1 MLYGTAQVNGRGRV
15 PASTEDRF
23 IIRRLMETGTCDLF
37 AVFDGHAGAGVVNA
51 TVELLPKR
59 IQRALEAAGPNILRQ
74 PSVIQQILRIV
85 FIEHDKEL
93 ASIINKVGDS
103 GSTASIAIVTPTDI
117 IMAYIGD
124 SPAFLIDPVSG
135 LLLSEIGKHE
145 PTLATETARILKGG
159 GTVEIDEYG
168 TPRVDGNLMVSRAF
182 GDFSMKW
189 DEGAPPPFH
198 SVDWTAMKVTAQPD
212 TVVWPRPK
220 HGVLA
225 LMSDGLVETDNGPS
239 KPIADIARAVHGAL
253 KRRSYNLPF
262 ASEDVL
268 RAHVQASVGSSR
280 AKYDGDDL
288 TLVLVDVGLNLTD
301 ATAVEAGD
309 AAARAAA
316 LAAAANRP
324 RSRKV
329 VRGRRGK
336 TGKRSRVTRIFLT
349 SGVTAVAEG
358 SGAASLQTAA
368 APAPT
373 PSPA

>member
-1 MLYGTAQVNGRGRV
+1 
-15 PASTEDRF
+15 
-23 IIRRLMETGTCDLF
+23 METGTCDLF

-103 GSTASIAIVTPTDI
+103 GSTASLAIVTPTDI

-145 PTLATETARILKGG
+145 PTLAAESARIVQAGG
-159 GTVEIDEYG
+159 SVEIDEYG

-189 DEGAPPPFH
+189 EEGRAPPFQT
-198 SVDWTAMKVTAQPD
+198 VDWTKMKVTAQPD

-225 LMSDGLVETDNGPS
+225 IMSDGLVETDNAS
-239 KPIADIARAVHGAL
+239 CKPILDVARAVHGAM

-262 ASEDVL
+262 SAEEVL
-268 RAHVQASVGSSR
+268 RNHVRASVGSSHM
-280 AKYDGDDL
+280 KYDGDDL
-288 TLVLVDVGLNLTD
+288 TLVLVDVGLSQTN
-301 ATAVEAGD
+301 AQAVLEGD
-309 AAARAAA
+309 EAARAAA
-316 LAAAANRP
+316 AAAAAARP
-324 RSRKV
+324 KSRKV
-329 VRGRRGK
+329 FRGKRGK
-336 TGKRSRVTRIFLT
+336 TGKRSRITKIFLT
-349 SGVTAVAEG
+349 SGVSATD
-358 SGAASLQTAA
+358 AA
-368 APAPT
+368 ATAPVQST
-373 PSPA
+373 A

>member
-23 IIRRLMETGTCDLF
+23 LIRRLMETATCDLF

-51 TVELLPKR
+51 TVELLPRR

-74 PSVIQQILRIV
+74 PSQIEQILRTA

-93 ASIINKVGDS
+93 ASIISRVGDS
-103 GSTASIAIVTPTDI
+103 GSTASLAIVTPTHI

-135 LLLSEIGKHE
+135 ILLSEIGKHE
-145 PTLATETARILKGG
+145 PTLAAETARILKGG

-189 DEGAPPPFH
+189 DEGAPPPFQ
-198 SVDWTAMKVTAQPD
+198 SADWTAMKVTALPD
-212 TVVWPRPK
+212 TVVWVRPK

-262 ASEDVL
+262 AAEDVL

-280 AKYDGDDL
+280 SKYDGDDL

-301 ATAVEAGD
+301 AGAVEAGD

-324 RSRKV
+324 RSRKML
-329 VRGRRGK
+329 RGRRGK
-336 TGKRSRVTRIFLT
+336 TGKRSRITKIFLT
-349 SGVTAVAEG
+349 SGVSNGEG
-358 SGAASLQTAA
+358 SGAALAA
-368 APAPT
+368 GGTLPSAPA
-373 PSPA
+373 